1 MTELFLSIVN
11 MSISASWIVLAVLF
25 LRLILKKA
33 PKWIIV
39 LLWGI
44 VAIRLICPIF
54 IESVV
59 SLIPSTETVSPE
71 IMLEQT
77 PEIHSGVT
85 MINSVVNPMIAHS
98 FTPDPATSANPLQLW
113 IPAFALIW
121 IIGMI
126 GMVLHA
132 AISYFRLK
140 RKIGTAILLQK
151 NIYQSERVSSPFVLG
166 IIKPKIYLPFHINSK
181 DMEHVIAHE
190 EAHIRRKDH
199 LWKPLGFLIL
209 ALHWFNP
216 LLWLGYILLCRDIE
230 IACDEKVIKTLGTDQ
245 KADYSQALLSC
256 SINRRIITACPLAF
270 GEVGVKSRV
279 KSVLN
284 YKKPAFWIVLVA
296 ALSCVLLAVCFLTNP
311 ESKIN
316 DELSVFLDTQIAD
329 HHSDYNYSH
338 GYHNDNFIAVSQKVL
353 DVEKVSDKT
362 IVYLWAMYHEYS
374 FNDGVITLENAAHI
388 PTVITAKREG
398 KHGHYTLLEYWE
410 PHDGSLY
417 EDDIKG
423 KFPAHLHDKA
433 LDPQRYAKEQE
444 AFCHNAAKEYFS
456 SISDTCGSDAP
467 TSVITTAD
475 VEKLKT
481 KFPGYFDLPCEN
493 GLEVYIWQMSGK
505 TYSCGLLPKK
515 EVSYTKEELWDL
527 HKSSATLEQMRV
539 IVASYLPD
547 VTRSDVKIIPIQM
560 PHSSYAYQIDKN
572 YQNKIEKLFWTD
584 FPIVE
589 ATSFQ
594 GFIDTATFD
603 IDGDGINEECALRYG
618 PTSGIF
624 TFVFTASE
632 KGKAEYANTF
642 SCSFPDLHFEKNT
655 EGKMMLAGRKGD
667 TLSYAEMGVEN
678 GNIVIKS
685 DDIDVFYWGEQGES
699 TKINTAISN
708 VLKEK
713 YRSTTPDGLVHIET
727 FFLLAN
733 EAKSGTPL
741 LGNKGHME
749 EVTVYL
755 IVYHMKYKI
764 EETVEEVE
772 GDFVPTAITF
782 SVDKDNNYT
791 LKDYWTPRSG
801 AFYQKDIRTKF
812 PEEAVED
819 ALNIEKYAEIL
830 TNESFRQ
837 ATAYFNSLQKD
848 Q

>member
-1 MTELFLSIVN
+1 MTSFFLTIVN

-33 PKWIIV
+33 PKWIMV

-44 VAIRLICPIF
+44 VAIRLICPIS
-54 IESVV
+54 IESVM
-59 SLIPSTETVSPE
+59 SLIPSAETVSPE
-71 IMLEQT
+71 ILLDQT

-85 MINSVVNPMIAHS
+85 MINSVVNPVIAHS
-98 FTPDPATSANPLQLW
+98 FTPDPATSANPLQIW
-113 IPAFALIW
+113 IPTFALIW

-126 GMVLHA
+126 VMLFYA
-132 AISYFRLK
+132 AISYWRVK
-140 RKIGTAILLQK
+140 RKINTAVLLED
-151 NIYQSERVSSPFVLG
+151 NIFQSENVVSPFVLG
-166 IIKPKIYLPFHINSK
+166 FIKPNIYLPYDIKEQDTKHI
-181 DMEHVIAHE
+181 IAHE
-190 EAHIRRKDH
+190 KAHIRRKDH
-199 LWKPLGFLIL
+199 LWKPVGFLVL
-209 ALHWFNP
+209 TLHWFNP
-216 LLWLGYILLCRDIE
+216 LMWLGYALLCRDIE
-230 IACDEKVIKTLGTDQ
+230 LACDERVVKEFGSEE

-256 SINRRIITACPLAF
+256 SVNRRIISACPLAF
-270 GEVGVKSRV
+270 GEIGVKSRV

-284 YKKPAFWIVLVA
+284 YKKPAFWIILVA
-296 ALSCVLLAVCFLTNP
+296 IAASILLAVCFLTNP
-311 ESKIN
+311 KSMIN

-338 GYHNDNFIAVSQKVL
+338 GYHNDNFIAVSQKIL
-353 DVEKVSDKT
+353 DVEKSSGKT

-374 FNDGVITLENAAHI
+374 CNDGVITLENAAYV

-410 PHDGSLY
+410 PHDGSLFA
-417 EDDIKG
+417 EDIKG

-433 LDPQRYAKEQE
+433 LDSKRYAKEQE
-444 AFCHNAAKEYFS
+444 AFCRNAAQEYYS
-456 SISDTCGSDAP
+456 SISNFGGADGP

-481 KFPGYFDLPCEN
+481 KFPMYFDLPCEN
-493 GLEVYIWQMSGK
+493 GLEIYIWQMSEK

-515 EVSYTKEELWDL
+515 ASAYTKEELWDL
-527 HKSSATLEQMRV
+527 HKASATLDEMRV
-539 IVASYLPD
+539 IIASYLPD
-547 VTRSDVKIIPIQM
+547 VTRSDVKITPIQM
-560 PHSSYAYQIDKN
+560 PHSSFAYKIDQN

-589 ATSFQ
+589 ATSYQ

-603 IDGDGINEECALRYG
+603 IDGDGINEECTLRYG

-632 KGKAEYANTF
+632 QGKVEYTNTF
-642 SCSFPDLHFEKNT
+642 SCSHTDLHFEKNT

-678 GNIVIKS
+678 GNIVITS
-685 DDIDVFYWGEQGES
+685 DDMEVFHWGEQGES
-699 TKINTAISN
+699 SKIKKVISN
-708 VLKEK
+708 VLKDK
-713 YRSTTPDGLVHIET
+713 YRSDDGLVHIES
-727 FFLLAN
+727 FFLLAS
-733 EAKSGTPL
+733 ESKSGTPL

-755 IVYHMKYKI
+755 IVYHMKYRI

-782 SVDKDNNYT
+782 SVDKDKNYT

-801 AFYQKDIRTKF
+801 AYYKKDIRAKF
-812 PEEAVED
+812 PEEAVEE

-830 TNESFRQ
+830 TDESWRQ
-837 ATAYFNSLQKD
+837 ATAYFNSLKKD
-848 Q
+848 K